1 MTSGRVFHSSST
13 ISQSSRGNSLKLNA
27 LLLSTILVLQFNLQ
41 LVSQASPIN
50 FTPSSDSAPAT
61 MQGQLPVNK
70 VGALLAADCLAIL
83 NGNEIKIQQNQGND
97 HDPKF
102 KKSKPSA
109 PNKPDLF
116 KGEILK
122 SKIESTGDNKT
133 VSGIAYFNSGTQF
146 DRLTRIK
153 CDDKVTLTDG
163 QELSG
168 IIQSADKIQLS
179 LKTANAVQSIKISD
193 IAAIHSAR
201 AFNFS
206 MPVPPNTDVKNP
218 AGFSAELGRLTLIP
232 TCHVIA
238 AGITSSSKKKR
249 VLIIA
254 TTLTLL
260 ATSIA
265 VPIALSCATHHHHT
279 TPFRPIAQQPQ
290 TTLQVTPLTPVTK
303 VVRPITVLGTK
314 TATEA
319 VPPTYSNTFTQVFVP
334 PVFGARGRLIQPGY
348 SSYVLV
354 QKYLGRF

>member
-1 MTSGRVFHSSST
+1 MKRSV
-13 ISQSSRGNSLKLNA
+13 
-27 LLLSTILVLQFNLQ
+27 LLLSTILFLQFNLQ
-41 LVSQASPIN
+41 LSAQASPISYSP
-50 FTPSSDSAPAT
+50 PSDHATAT

-83 NGNEIKIQQNQGND
+83 NGNEIKIQQNQE

-102 KKSKPSA
+102 KKGKAPD

-122 SKIESTGDNKT
+122 SKIENVGDNKT
-133 VSGIAYFNSGTQF
+133 VSGIAYFSGGTRF
-146 DRLTRIK
+146 DRLTRVK
-153 CDDKVTLTDG
+153 CDDTVTLTDG
-163 QELSG
+163 QSLSG
-168 IIQSADKIQLS
+168 IIQSADPIQLT
-179 LKTANAVQSIKISD
+179 LKIASGATAIKMSD
-193 IAAIHSAR
+193 VAAIHSAR

-218 AGFSAELGRLTLIP
+218 SGFTAELNRLTLVP
-232 TCHVIA
+232 TCHTIA
-238 AGITSSSKKKR
+238 AGITKSSRNKR
-249 VLIIA
+249 ILIVA

-265 VPIALSCATHHHHT
+265 VPVALSCATHHHHT
-279 TPFRPIAQQPQ
+279 TPFHPISQQPQ

-314 TATEA
+314 TATAA
-319 VPPTYSNTFTQVFVP
+319 VPPTYSNTFTQIYVP
-334 PVFGARGRLIQPGY
+334 PVFGVRGRLIRPGY
-348 SSYVLV
+348 SYYVLV